1 MPSRGRGSSSVCV
14 VSTTSALSTGGL
26 ANYIRWLS
34 RRLAEERPTIA
45 IARFTEHDRRALDYA
60 AAEVPRTL
68 DQGDGL
74 PLHIVASPYVL
85 RPLAAA
91 ARRLIHVPRLQRLAV
106 VLFVAA
112 FARPLARAIPRD
124 VGLVHWVGS
133 GWELLGFAGL
143 FVARR
148 RRAAFTVW
156 PAIHPGSWGDGRLD
170 GWLYAA
176 ADYVFAASR
185 YERQVLI
192 DLGVAPER
200 IVVSGLGP
208 GVRPAGD
215 GRSFRARFGLGD
227 RPIVLFLGRKQRYK
241 GYHALREA
249 VGRVR
254 DAVPG
259 VVLVAI
265 GGCEDL
271 PRVELPPD
279 AVLDLGEAADAEVAD
294 ALAAC
299 DVLCVP
305 SEGESFG
312 IVYVEAWQYG
322 KPVIVGPAPASR
334 ELVEHGVTGL
344 HVDQTPEDIA
354 DSLLRLLDDPAAAHA
369 MGLAGQAVQ
378 RERYSW
384 PAIWATH
391 ASVFAH
397 VTGAGHS
404 RAGDR

>member
-1 MPSRGRGSSSVCV
+1 V
-14 VSTTSALSTGGL
+14 VSTTSGLSTGGL
-26 ANYIRWLS
+26 GNYVRWLS
-34 RRLAEERPTIA
+34 RRLAEERPTIT
-45 IARFTEHDRRALDYA
+45 IARFTEHDPRALDYA
-60 AAEVPRTL
+60 AAEAPATL

-74 PLHIVASPYVL
+74 LLHIVAAPRAL

-106 VLFVAA
+106 LLFVAA
-112 FARPLARAIPRD
+112 FARPVARAIPRD

-133 GWELLGFAGL
+133 GWELLGFAAL

-176 ADYVFAASR
+176 ADHVFAASR
-185 YERQVLI
+185 YERNVLI
-192 DLGVAPER
+192 DLGVAPAR

-227 RPIVLFLGRKQRYK
+227 RPLVLFLGRKQRYK

-249 VGRVR
+249 MGRVR
-254 DAVPG
+254 HDVAG
-259 VVLVAI
+259 VMLVVI
-265 GGCEDL
+265 GGSEDL
-271 PRVELPPD
+271 PRVDLPPD
-279 AVLDLGEAADAEVAD
+279 AVLDLGEAPDSDVAD

-344 HVDQTPEDIA
+344 HVEQTPEDIA
-354 DSLLRLLDDPAAAHA
+354 DSVRRLLDDPAAARA
-369 MGLAGQAVQ
+369 MGLAGQALQ

-384 PAIWATH
+384 SAIWATH
-391 ASVFAH
+391 ASVFEH
-397 VTGAGHS
+397 VSEAGRS
-404 RAGDR
+404 PGSDR